1 MSEIHLKGQR
11 IKSAR
16 SFAWNL
22 MKKMRSYMT
31 DKGFAVKAM
40 RYGEMVAVFVVR
52 RKAWT
57 KILAETGLE
66 LSEEERKSLCID
78 LFLVSYDLYKKWGGY
93 RGTGLINKMMRAAE
107 KVMWDSGIHYAA
119 GIIDYGVARAM
130 GTFGRSR
137 YEKRGDFQKKTEKCR
152 RSSGR
157 I

>member
-1 MSEIHLKGQR
+1 
-11 IKSAR
+11 
-16 SFAWNL
+16 

-93 RGTGLINKMMRAAE
+93 RYDCSRKSDNGTEVSIMRQE
-107 KVMWDSGIHYAA
+107 L
-119 GIIDYGVARAM
+119 
-130 GTFGRSR
+130 
-137 YEKRGDFQKKTEKCR
+137 
-152 RSSGR
+152 
-157 I
+157 